1 MSTASPLPLTASPY
15 ARLNLSDD
23 VAALLGAFDLTL
35 SSLLTTSSAKATH
48 TTESGIALS
57 AMHYAMPHRALARA
71 VNPSTVATTAPRAY
85 IAALDTLARRHGL
98 TDAAARYNSC
108 PYATAGCSAACLA
121 HSGHGGLSVSVQSA
135 RGRRTLAMV
144 ADPKTY
150 ARAMVYA
157 VAAQLQRAKR
167 SGLPLALRLNGTDES
182 PWFARTFPV
191 NIRDAERI
199 RRRFGVDVE
208 IGETL
213 TIADAFSADRL
224 GGTLYLYEYCKA
236 PTDAVDGLRAWQ
248 AAGWDVTSSFAADRP
263 TACRDAMNA
272 ARAGF
277 RVAFPVALK
286 RGAPIPSRVLISHNE
301 QTVALETVDG
311 DTTDARYRDP
321 SGVAVI
327 LREKRARGA
336 DRLSADRFILPNAPL
351 IRLSD
356 GTIQLMP

>member
-1 MSTASPLPLTASPY
+1 MSYASPLPLTASTY
-15 ARLNLSDD
+15 ARVSLPDD

-48 TTESGIALS
+48 TTDSGVALS
-57 AMHYAMPHRALARA
+57 AMHYALPHRALARA
-71 VNPSTVATTAPRAY
+71 VNPATVATTAPRAY
-85 IAALDTLARRHGL
+85 IAALDALARRHGL
-98 TDAAARYNSC
+98 TDAAARYNGC
-108 PYATAGCSAACLA
+108 RYATAGCAAACLA
-121 HSGHGGLSVSVQSA
+121 HSGHGGLSVAVQSA

-150 ARAMVYA
+150 ARAMAYA
-157 VAAQLQRAKR
+157 VAAQIQRAKR

-182 PWFARTFPV
+182 PWFARTFPLS
-191 NIRDAERI
+191 IRDAERI
-199 RRRFGVDVE
+199 RRRFGVDIEV
-208 IGETL
+208 GEAL

-224 GGTLYLYEYCKA
+224 GEMLHLYEYSKA
-236 PTDAVDGLRAWQ
+236 PTNAADGLHAWRS
-248 AAGWDVTSSFAADRP
+248 AGWDVTSSFAADRP
-263 TACRDAMNA
+263 TACRDAMTA

-286 RGAPIPSRVLISHNE
+286 RGAPIPSRVLISHNG
-301 QTVALETVDG
+301 QTAVLETIDG

-321 SGVAVI
+321 GGVAVI

-356 GTIQLMP
+356 GTIQLLP